1 MTYSAASVNAITA
14 STIEGASQDQVHEI
28 VSAQFVS
35 RGQNLIVIGGAGT
48 SKAILANAI
57 AQAAQHQGLTV
68 AHLITL
74 SAWPHDDLLE
84 ARHHAFTGWDRAP
97 RSHRSDLLGHDLL
110 VVDQAHAWLEA
121 APLVTLMLLCMRAES
136 GKSTILV
143 TESEQWHQ
151 MLDEGRFSR
160 ALAAD
165 NFNESSLLKELTDSE
180 WLRFIKRSYG
190 AMIARRELL
199 ASLGLDNIV
208 TAPHL
213 QRSPSRFG
221 RNWGWHVLTMGSAG
235 ETNRL
240 RYFKSQF

>member
-1 MTYSAASVNAITA
+1 MTYSAVSVNALTA
-14 STIEGASQDQVHEI
+14 TAILGASYDEAHEI
-28 VSAQFVS
+28 VSASFVS
-35 RGQNLIVIGGAGT
+35 RGQNLIVIGGAG
-48 SKAILANAI
+48 SGKATLAREI
-57 AQAAQHQGLTV
+57 AQVAQAQGHTV
-68 AHLITL
+68 AHLGTL

-110 VVDQAHAWLEA
+110 VVDDAQAWLEA

-143 TESEQWHQ
+143 IHDEQWHQ
-151 MLDEGRFSR
+151 MLDEDRFSR

-165 NFNESSLLKELTDSE
+165 NFNESTLLKELSDSH

-190 AMIARRELL
+190 ALMARRELL
-199 ASLGLDNIV
+199 ASLGLDNVV

-221 RNWGWHVLTMGSAG
+221 RNWGWHVLSMGTAG
-235 ETNRL
+235 EANRL